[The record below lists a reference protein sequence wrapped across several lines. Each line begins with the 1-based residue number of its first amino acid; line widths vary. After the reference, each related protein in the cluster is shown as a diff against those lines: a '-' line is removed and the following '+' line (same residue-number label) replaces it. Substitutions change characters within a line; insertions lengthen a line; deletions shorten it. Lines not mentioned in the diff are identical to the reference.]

1 MAKKKNTRKK
11 VESIRH
17 KDKRANIPTG
27 ELRDF
32 VTDEELAP
40 RTMLYPR
47 DPSLDPQLVWKG
59 KDEQDREDLAVPVV
73 PVYIQEKI
81 HPQAI
86 IDALPRTERT
96 GDAQTNLFAD
106 FNGLE
111 DDFEKKIDFYS
122 QKDDRQ
128 KPWSNRLIL
137 GDSLLVMT
145 SLAEKEGLKGKVQTI
160 YLDPPYGIKF
170 GSNWQVST
178 RRRDVKDGKAE
189 DATRQPEQVR
199 AFRDTWKLGIHSYL
213 AYLRD
218 RLVVAR
224 DLRFFTDL
232 STAPEAAESARD
244 RGQSELVAP
253 WPTSVSAAASVHR
266 ACLARGEGRP

>member
-1 MAKKKNTRKK
+1 MAKKKNPRKK

-17 KDKRANIPTG
+17 KDKRANIPTE

-32 VTDEELAP
+32 VTDEELTP

-106 FNGLE
+106 FNGGPS
-111 DDFEKKIDFYS
+111 DFAQRIDFYHHE
-122 QKDDRQ
+122 QKLVPSAHPGRFAA
-128 KPWSNRLIL
+128 
-137 GDSLLVMT
+137 GD
-145 SLAEKEGLKGKVQTI
+145 
-160 YLDPPYGIKF
+160 
-170 GSNWQVST
+170 
-178 RRRDVKDGKAE
+178 
-189 DATRQPEQVR
+189 
-199 AFRDTWKLGIHSYL
+199 
-213 AYLRD
+213 
-218 RLVVAR
+218 
-224 DLRFFTDL
+224 DL
-232 STAPEAAESARD
+232 SGREGGTQ
-244 RGQSELVAP
+244 GQGADHL
-253 WPTSVSAAASVHR
+253 R
-266 ACLARGEGRP
+266 